1 MNLRYWLR
9 HPLRLPRRLWYFA
22 YEQTHP
28 EEPFLAPAALR
39 FLDAA
44 LPRDGVGLEW
54 GSGRSTRWFARRLG
68 RLVTVEH
75 DPGWFAGVS
84 RQLEQSALR
93 HVDYRLIA
101 LEHPIDEPTRPVY
114 DPVPRYVSFV
124 DEFPD
129 DHFDFIEVD
138 GHYRQACV
146 AQGRQKLKPGGLLL
160 VDDTNW
166 LPIEAWGVPPAWHL
180 VHQSVKINTTTSI
193 WRRPPGN
200 PGEAGGRSR

>member
-1 MNLRYWLR
+1 MATR
-9 HPLRLPRRLWYFA
+9 PRGIVSRR
-22 YEQTHP
+22 
-28 EEPFLAPAALR
+28 AALAG
-39 FLDAA
+39 FAATAVASVSASAEPAPGDATA
-44 LPRDGVGLEW
+44 ENAAGPVFSP
-54 GSGRSTRWFARRLG
+54 SGPNAELYGADPAARRLG